1 MRLTG
6 LVLGCLLL
14 VSTFVAACT
23 DGRDATATVSR
34 LTDRQVGAL
43 AEATP
48 PVGTLNG
55 QPGARLRAGRLELVF
70 YGSSS
75 CPWRPVTATQV
86 GPAVVRVGV
95 RRDGTS
101 GGFCTSDLAPTGWRV
116 TLPASLRGRD
126 RLSVVVAGLVRPD
139 GQGPVAI
146 VATT

>member
-1 MRLTG
+1 VRLTG

-14 VSTFVAACT
+14 VSTFVAGCT
-23 DGRDATATVSR
+23 DGRDATVAVSR

-48 PVGTLNG
+48 PVVTLG
-55 QPGARLRAGRLELVF
+55 VPGARLRTGRLDLVL

-75 CPWRPVTATQV
+75 CPWRPVTATRV
-86 GPAVVRVGV
+86 GRAAVRIGV

-139 GQGPVAI
+139 GQGPVTI